1 MPAESAPSPN
11 PVPPLRQSA
20 HDAAVPGMAASPNL
34 PSRTVL
40 VTLALTTVGLDQ
52 ATKALVRVM
61 LPVYDIATVIPGLF
75 NITNARNTGA
85 AFGFLNAVDIPFKP
99 FFMTAIATVALVSI
113 IVYST
118 HAATQY
124 PLSQYGLACVVGGA
138 VGNLIDR
145 VTVGYVV
152 DFIDVYWERWHF
164 WTFNVAD
171 AAISI
176 GAGLLILDMVWVN
189 RHVSETT

>member
-1 MPAESAPSPN
+1 MPGDSAQADPVSSLPQTATEPGPAAPSP
-11 PVPPLRQSA
+11 S
-20 HDAAVPGMAASPNL
+20 SL

-40 VTLALTTVGLDQ
+40 IALATTIVGLDQ
-52 ATKALVRVM
+52 ATKALVRIMV
-61 LPVYDIATVIPGLF
+61 PIYDIVPVLPGLF
-75 NITNARNTGA
+75 NITHARNTGA

-99 FFMTAIATVALVSI
+99 YLMTVVAAIALVSI

-118 HAATQY
+118 HAATQF

-138 VGNLIDR
+138 IGNLIDR
-145 VTVGYVV
+145 VRVGYVL
-152 DFIDVYWERWHF
+152 DFIDVYWRGWHF

-171 AAISI
+171 AAISV

-189 RHVSETT
+189 QHVSETP